1 MSGDERRL
9 GVGHALLQLLWVAL
23 VVLAPA
29 LGFWTASSLAAY
41 LNGPVWL
48 AYIAGLLLF
57 PVLPLAWEAWAAARR
72 RKKNVEGTRWLNAW
86 DRLALRTLAV
96 NLLFLAALL
105 FRFPAATFAALSTR
119 GDWFLEGRH
128 GEGAEQLRSD
138 LFATAQ
144 RLEWVDRLV
153 RRNPYQKQIDPQQ
166 QEQPVPENPVAQDT
180 HTDESPPPPPPT
192 RPEARPEGPVAA
204 EGEPE
209 SGARREDG
217 TPIWPLPATLH
228 PLVTS
233 MPADA
238 ERSVEGVA
246 RYIAERERDPWL
258 RVKALHDY
266 VADRIAYDADAYRR
280 RDFDGQDAATVLQ
293 RRQAVCAGYAN
304 LLAAL
309 GKVTGDDIRVV
320 PGDARLDGSD
330 LTGEGHAWN
339 VARIGERWVLI
350 DATWDA
356 GHVNERGFEKEYGT
370 DYLFAPPEI
379 QGVTHFPEEPR
390 WQLREPA
397 LTRGEFFR
405 QPVLRPRFF
414 ADGFTLVSPDR
425 SQVTVQGAA
434 EIALTNRRGRYLLAK
449 TEREGG
455 SGEAECQV
463 AYDRQDARVRCD
475 LPDEGSYRLRL
486 YSNRERYGHYDWLAE
501 LYVQNRTD

>member
-1 MSGDERRL
+1 MSGDERRM
-9 GVGHALLQLLWVAL
+9 GVGHALLEVLWIGL
-23 VVLAPA
+23 VVLAPG
-29 LGFWTASSLAAY
+29 LGVWTASSLAAY
-41 LNGPVWL
+41 LNGPIWL
-48 AYIAGLLLF
+48 AAAAGLFLF
-57 PVLPLAWEAWAAARR
+57 PVLPVGWEAWAARRR
-72 RKKNVEGTRWLNAW
+72 RKKQVETTRWLNVW

-119 GDWFLEGRH
+119 GDWFLEGRS
-128 GEGAEQLRSD
+128 GEGVDRLRTD

-144 RLEWVDRLV
+144 RLEWVYRLV
-153 RRNPYQKQIDPQQ
+153 RPNPYQEQIDPTQ
-166 QEQPVPENPVAQDT
+166 QEQPVPENPIAQDT
-180 HTDESPPPPPPT
+180 RADELPPPPPPEPP
-192 RPEARPEGPVAA
+192 RPAGPVAA

-209 SGARREDG
+209 AGARRADG
-217 TPIWPLPATLH
+217 TPVWPLPAVLH
-228 PLVTS
+228 PLVAS

-238 ERSVEGVA
+238 ERSIEGVA
-246 RYIAERERDPWL
+246 RYIAERESDPWM

-280 RDFDGQDAATVLQ
+280 REFAGQDAPTVLQ
-293 RRQAVCAGYAN
+293 RRRAVCAGYAN

-320 PGDARLDGSD
+320 VGDARVDGAD

-339 VARIGERWVLI
+339 AARIGDAWVLI

-356 GHVNERGFEKEYGT
+356 GNVSDQGFEKEYDT

-379 QGVTHFPEEPR
+379 QGVTHFPEDPR

-414 ADGFTLVSPDR
+414 AEGFTLVSPDR

-434 EIALTNRRGRYLLAK
+434 EVVLTNRRGRYLLAK
-449 TEREGG
+449 TTREGAT
-455 SGEAECQV
+455 GETECQV
-463 AYDRQDARVRCD
+463 SYDRQDARVRCA
-475 LPDEGSYRLRL
+475 LPEEGSYSLRL
-486 YSNRERYGHYDWLAE
+486 YSNREQYGRFEGLAE
-501 LYVQNRTD
+501 LFVQSRAD